1 MLRNKRLNVQVLCEV
16 LLLLAVTLGIL
27 AYFSHKTLRQ
37 EAILNAQQTLEG
49 TVQDIDNILIG
60 VEQTTGNIYYDLLE
74 HLDNPDRMFTYS
86 RELVESN
93 PNIVGCA
100 IAFKP
105 GYYPGKD
112 LFMTVAHRKA
122 AGIGGESEIVM
133 SETFADRPYTEQTW
147 YSEPMK
153 TGRIG
158 WIDPL
163 KGVDTESEPLVS
175 FCLPFEDK
183 NNQRIGV
190 IAVAVSI
197 NRLSKIIL
205 AAKPSEHAYSVLLA
219 HNGAYIVHPD
229 KEKLASPTVFS
240 QMEEGADASELEAAK
255 VMLAG
260 ETGMRE
266 FRRGNRDWYV
276 FFRPFERVE
285 WEGRS
290 SGDIGWSVGLV
301 YPEEDIFGTYNS
313 LLFLVLAIAI
323 VGLSLFFLLCSWII
337 RRQLK
342 PLKRLIVSTHYI
354 AEGNYHVQ
362 LPFTDRQDEIG
373 LLQKQFEQMQRS
385 LQKQVN
391 ELDEETAQLHQ
402 QDSMLRTAYDKILE
416 TDDLKT
422 SFLHY
427 MTSQMSTPA
436 ESIDNSVT
444 KLCNHYHESGRQ
456 EIEFQVDN
464 IQQKTHALVELLNH
478 IAYFTQPETG
488 KEEAYV

>member
-1 MLRNKRLNVQVLCEV
+1 MLRNKRLNVQVLCEA

-27 AYFSHKTLRQ
+27 AYFSHKALRQ
-37 EAILNAQQTLEG
+37 EAVLNAQQTLEG
-49 TVQDIDNILIG
+49 TVQDIDNVLIS
-60 VEQTTGNIYYDLLE
+60 VEQSAGNIYYDLLE
-74 HLDNPDRMFTYS
+74 HLDDPDHMFTYS
-86 RELVESN
+86 RELVECN

-112 LFMTVAHRKA
+112 LFMAYVHRRSSDQE
-122 AGIGGESEIVM
+122 GPSELVT
-133 SETFADRPYTEQTW
+133 SETFADRPYTEQVWFT
-147 YSEPMK
+147 EPMK

-163 KGVDTESEPLVS
+163 KGIDTESEPLVT

-183 NNQRIGV
+183 NNQRAGL
-190 IAVAVSI
+190 IAVDVSI

-205 AAKPSEHAYSVLLA
+205 AAKPSEHGYSVLLA

-229 KEKLASPTVFS
+229 KEKLTSPTVFS
-240 QMEEGADASELEAAK
+240 HMEEGADASELDAAK

-260 ETGMRE
+260 ESGMRE
-266 FRRGNRDWYV
+266 FHRADGDWYV
-276 FFRPFERVE
+276 FFRPFERIQ

-290 SGDIGWSVGLV
+290 SGDIGWSVGVV
-301 YPEEDIFGTYNS
+301 YPKEDIFGIHNS
-313 LLFLVLAIAI
+313 LLYLVAAIAVI
-323 VGLSLFFLLCSWII
+323 GLLLFFLLCSWII

-342 PLKRLIVSTHYI
+342 PLKRLIIATHYI

-362 LPFTDRQDEIG
+362 LPFVDRQDEIG
-373 LLQKQFEQMQRS
+373 LLQKQFEQMQHS
-385 LQKQVN
+385 LQNQVN
-391 ELDEETAQLHQ
+391 ELEEETAQLNQ
-402 QDSMLRTAYDKILE
+402 QESMLRAAYDKIVE

-422 SFLHY
+422 SFLLY
-427 MTSQMSTPA
+427 MTSQMSAPA

-444 KLCNHYHESGRQ
+444 TLCTNYHDSDQ
-456 EIEFQVDN
+456 PEIEFQVDN
-464 IQQKTHALVELLNH
+464 IQQKSHALVELLNH
-478 IAYFTQPETG
+478 IAHFTQPETG

>member
-1 MLRNKRLNVQVLCEV
+1 MLRNKRLNVQVVCEA

-27 AYFSHKTLRQ
+27 AYFSHKALRQ
-37 EAILNAQQTLEG
+37 EAVLNAQQTLEG
-49 TVQDIDNILIG
+49 TVQDIDNVLIS
-60 VEQTTGNIYYDLLE
+60 VEQATGNIYYDLLE
-74 HLDNPDRMFTYS
+74 HLDDPDRMFTYS
-86 RELVESN
+86 RKLVECN

-112 LFMTVAHRKA
+112 LFMTVAHRRA
-122 AGIGGESEIVM
+122 SSIAGESEIVM
-133 SETFADRPYTEQTW
+133 AETFADRPYTEQVWFT
-147 YSEPMK
+147 EPMK

-163 KGVDTESEPLVS
+163 KGIDTESEPLVS

-183 NNQRIGV
+183 NNQRVGL

-205 AAKPSEHAYSVLLA
+205 AAKPSEHGYSVLLA
-219 HNGAYIVHPD
+219 RNGAYIVHPD
-229 KEKLASPTVFS
+229 KEKLDNPMVFS
-240 QMEEGADASELEAAK
+240 HLEESADASELEAAK

-260 ETGMRE
+260 ESGMRE
-266 FRRGNRDWYV
+266 FRRGDRDWYV
-276 FFRPFERVE
+276 FFRPFERVK

-290 SGDIGWSVGLV
+290 SGDIGWSVGVV
-301 YPEEDIFGTYNS
+301 YPEEDIFGLHNN
-313 LLFLVLAIAI
+313 LLYLVVAIAI
-323 VGLSLFFLLCSWII
+323 IGLLLFFLLCSWII

-342 PLKRLIVSTHYI
+342 PLKRLIISTHYI

-362 LPFTDRQDEIG
+362 LPFIDRQDEIG
-373 LLQKQFEQMQRS
+373 LLQKQFEQMQHS
-385 LQKQVN
+385 LQNQVN
-391 ELDEETAQLHQ
+391 ELEEEAAQLHQ
-402 QDSMLRTAYDKILE
+402 QDSMLRAAYEKIVE

-422 SFLHY
+422 SFLLY
-427 MTSQMSTPA
+427 MTSQMSAPA
-436 ESIDNSVT
+436 ENIDNSVT
-444 KLCNHYHESGRQ
+444 TLCNHYHDSGQQ

-478 IAYFTQPETG
+478 VAHFTQPETG
-488 KEEAYV
+488 KEDAYV

>member
-1 MLRNKRLNVQVLCEV
+1 MLRNKRLNVQVVCEA
-16 LLLLAVTLGIL
+16 LLLLAVTVGIL
-27 AYFSHKTLRQ
+27 AYFSHRTLRQ
-37 EAILNAQQTLEG
+37 EAVLNAEQTLEG
-49 TVQDIDNILIG
+49 TVQDIDNILIS
-60 VEQTTGNIYYDLLE
+60 VEQSTGNIYYDLLE
-74 HLDNPDRMFTYS
+74 HLDEPDRMPTYA
-86 RELVESN
+86 RELVGCN
-93 PNIVGCA
+93 PNIIGCA

-105 GYYPGKD
+105 GYYSGKD
-112 LFMTVAHRKA
+112 LFMTVAHRRA
-122 AGIGGESEIVM
+122 SGFAGESEIVM
-133 SETFADRPYTEQTW
+133 SETFADRPYTEQVWFT
-147 YSEPMK
+147 EPMT

-163 KGVDTESEPLVS
+163 KGIDTETEPLVS

-183 NNQRIGV
+183 NNQRVGL

-205 AAKPSEHAYSVLLA
+205 DAKPSEHGYSVLIA

-229 KEKLASPTVFS
+229 KEKLANPAVFS
-240 QMEEGADASELEAAK
+240 HMEKGADASELEAAK
-255 VMLAG
+255 DMLAG

-266 FRRGNRDWYV
+266 FHRADGDWYV
-276 FFRPFERVE
+276 FFRPFERIQ

-290 SGDIGWSVGLV
+290 SGDIGWSVGVV
-301 YPEEDIFGTYNS
+301 YPEEDIFGTHNI
-313 LLFLVLAIAI
+313 LLFLILGIAV
-323 VGLSLFFLLCSWII
+323 VGLLLFFLLCSWVI

-354 AEGNYHVQ
+354 AEGNYHTQ
-362 LPFTDRQDEIG
+362 LPYTDRQDEIG
-373 LLQKQFEQMQRS
+373 LLQKQFELMQYS

-391 ELDEETAQLHQ
+391 ELEEETAQLHQ
-402 QDSMLRTAYDKILE
+402 QGNVLRAAYDKIIE

-422 SFLHY
+422 SFLLY

-436 ESIDNSVT
+436 ENIDNSVT
-444 KLCNHYHESGRQ
+444 TLCNSYHDSSQQ
-456 EIEFQVDN
+456 EVEFQVDN